1 MKALLKPLC
10 CPNFD
15 PMCTLPGPSLH
26 RDSASWL
33 GGLVPALML
42 VQCLGLWSL
51 AETAQAVEPLLGTL
65 LYSPAQRQ
73 AITAARKRPGS
84 ESATASLIAPKPSLT
99 RLDGVVSRERAQG
112 TAWINGEP
120 LAQGAPKAPRILGL
134 DAVVEGRR
142 LRVGESV
149 NSSTG
154 TKTDI
159 VAPGAVRKGIAR

>member
-1 MKALLKPLC
+1 MSALIKPLC
-10 CPNFD
+10 CLNFY
-15 PMCTLPGPSLH
+15 PMCTLPDPSLH
-26 RDSASWL
+26 RDSVGWL
-33 GGLVPALML
+33 GGLVPALVL

-51 AETAQAVEPLLGTL
+51 AGTAQAAEPLLGPL
-65 LYSPAQRQ
+65 VYSPLQRQ
-73 AITAARKRPGS
+73 AITAARKRPGT
-84 ESATASLIAPKPSLT
+84 ESASASLIAPKPSWT

-120 LAQGAPKAPRILGL
+120 LAQGTPKAPRIIGL

-149 NSSTG
+149 NSTTG

-159 VAPGAVRKGIAR
+159 VAPGAVRKGTTR